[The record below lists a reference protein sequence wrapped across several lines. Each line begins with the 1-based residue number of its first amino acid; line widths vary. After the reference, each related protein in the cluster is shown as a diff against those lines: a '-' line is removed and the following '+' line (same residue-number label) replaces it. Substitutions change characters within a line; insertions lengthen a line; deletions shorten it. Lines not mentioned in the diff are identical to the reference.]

1 MDFAA
6 VDFTAVDFAAVSFIG
21 NLIEA
26 LGEMIPLRFCLI
38 KVQSSEFKARDSK
51 LEAQRSKLRKA
62 HTGSVSHRRH
72 GTQIASAAI

>member
-26 LGEMIPLRFCLI
+26 LGEMIPLRLCLI
-38 KVQSSEFKARDSK
+38 KVQSSEFKARD
-51 LEAQRSKLRKA
+51 
-62 HTGSVSHRRH
+62 
-72 GTQIASAAI
+72 